1 MGSWLELVSF
11 SEWMVFYFYFYSILD
26 HITRHNKTWLTAH
39 SRKAPWT
46 PNIFTLLLPCP
57 CTLPDVAHLF
67 QHEQYPP
74 SLLQAPTCDLEV
86 LDPTAGLHA
95 HGGYAALDQPARVR
109 QQLVDWLVG
118 WLVERVGS
126 SATQFMSH
134 QSAMINKRAHQY
146 VKRTKSLN
154 GENTTI
160 DLNRSV
166 APSV

>member
-1 MGSWLELVSF
+1 MLTVDMPHWISLHVYGSSWLVGWLVG
-11 SEWMVFYFYFYSILD
+11 WMV
-26 HITRHNKTWLTAH
+26 
-39 SRKAPWT
+39 
-46 PNIFTLLLPCP
+46 
-57 CTLPDVAHLF
+57 
-67 QHEQYPP
+67 
-74 SLLQAPTCDLEV
+74 
-86 LDPTAGLHA
+86 
-95 HGGYAALDQPARVR
+95 GGHAALDQPARVR